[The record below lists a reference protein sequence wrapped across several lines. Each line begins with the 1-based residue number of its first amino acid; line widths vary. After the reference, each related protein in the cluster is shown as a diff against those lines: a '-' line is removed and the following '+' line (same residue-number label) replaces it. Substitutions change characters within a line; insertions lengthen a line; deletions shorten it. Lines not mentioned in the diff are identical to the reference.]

1 MDISQFSGCYD
12 VRKLDQRDIE
22 LIYGVSCK
30 NKQFY
35 EYHPPFVTRESI
47 QEDMCALPPGKSG
60 EDKYYIGFF
69 DGDALVAVMDLILA
83 YPAEDTAFIGL
94 FMINAEYQKRGIG
107 SGIIREMC
115 GRLKEQGCRKVRL
128 GVDKGNVQSY
138 SFWTKNNFRVV
149 EEKDYMMMELKL
161 GELEP

>member
-1 MDISQFSGCYD
+1 MDMGPEFSGCYD

-35 EYHPPFVTRESI
+35 SYHPPFVTRESI

-94 FMINAEYQKRGIG
+94 FMMNAEYQKRGIG
-107 SGIIREMC
+107 SRYHPGNV
-115 GRLKEQGCRKVRL
+115 RKV
-128 GVDKGNVQSY
+128 KGAGLPEGAP
-138 SFWTKNNFRVV
+138 RR
-149 EEKDYMMMELKL
+149 
-161 GELEP
+161 G

>member
-1 MDISQFSGCYD
+1 MDISQFLSCYD
-12 VRKLDQRDIE
+12 VRKLDQGDIE

-47 QEDMCALPPGKSG
+47 REDMSALPPGKSG

-94 FMINAEYQKRGIG
+94 FMMKDVYKRQVY
-107 SGIIREMC
+107 
-115 GRLKEQGCRKVRL
+115 GRRRG
-128 GVDKGNVQSY
+128 D
-138 SFWTKNNFRVV
+138 
-149 EEKDYMMMELKL
+149 
-161 GELEP
+161 